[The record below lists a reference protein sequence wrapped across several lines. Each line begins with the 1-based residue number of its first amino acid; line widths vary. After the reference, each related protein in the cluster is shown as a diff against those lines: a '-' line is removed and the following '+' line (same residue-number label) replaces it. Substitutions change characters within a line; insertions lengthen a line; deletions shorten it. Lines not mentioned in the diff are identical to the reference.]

1 MSFNTNL
8 KYYRELF
15 RLREIKDRD
24 KFDFF
29 WGPKSNNRYLSARV
43 NFNRI
48 KRMKRQQ
55 MNEKRKR
62 MGQHLQAEEK
72 ESMCSSSSEDEQDV
86 NGVVRGNP
94 YDLEEFYMRFSGDM
108 GDST

>member
-1 MSFNTNL
+1 
-8 KYYRELF
+8 
-15 RLREIKDRD
+15 
-24 KFDFF
+24 
-29 WGPKSNNRYLSARV
+29 
-43 NFNRI
+43 
-48 KRMKRQQ
+48 MKRQQ
-55 MNEKRKR
+55 MNKKRKR

-108 GDST
+108 SDPT